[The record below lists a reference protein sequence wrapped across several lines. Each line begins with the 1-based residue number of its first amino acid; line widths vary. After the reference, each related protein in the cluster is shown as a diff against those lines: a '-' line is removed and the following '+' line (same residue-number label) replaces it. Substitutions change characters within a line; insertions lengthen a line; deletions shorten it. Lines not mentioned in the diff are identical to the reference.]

1 MRHVII
7 RIGLISAFLAIWV
20 FVVSSW
26 RTEAKADESTSHDKI
41 ETAMNEM
48 AERYVK
54 LVLAVGEHDPIY
66 VDAYSG
72 PEAWRINAKEEKK
85 PLATIEQEARRLI
98 AELQK
103 LDVSG
108 CEDVVRLRRT
118 FLSKQ
123 LESLAARTRMLQGV
137 HYTFAEETKAL
148 YDIIVPPFN
157 ERDIKAK
164 LARLDSLLPAG
175 EGSLGDRLERLREDI
190 IVPKDKV
197 AAIFTTVIEEARRR
211 TRQHIVLP
219 GNESFSVEY
228 VTNEP
233 WVAYNWYKGNGHSVI
248 QLNIDL
254 PQDVDSL
261 VHLACH
267 EGYPGHHVQN
277 VLFEQ
282 RLVKERGW
290 VEFTVSPFFSPLSPL
305 IEGSAEFGAEVVFPG
320 EERLAFERDVLC
332 RLAGLDAAKAA
343 TYDAVMTLVSQLGAA
358 QNEAGRR
365 YLNGE
370 LTAKET
376 AVFLHTY
383 TLMSLER
390 ARKRVAFMDRYRSYF
405 VNLIVGY
412 DLAKRYIE
420 KKGGTPDQPGKR
432 WDEYAAL
439 ISMPRVP
446 SEVK

>member
-1 MRHVII
+1 MRHIFI
-7 RIGLISAFLAIWV
+7 RIGLILAFLAAWV
-20 FVVSSW
+20 FVISFSRT
-26 RTEAKADESTSHDKI
+26 RTEARETKSHDKI
-41 ETAMNEM
+41 EISMDEI

-54 LVLAVGEHDPIY
+54 LVLAVGEHDPLY

-72 PEAWRINAKEEKK
+72 PEAWRTKAKEEKK
-85 PLATIEQEARRLI
+85 PPGAIGQEAKVLLS
-98 AELQK
+98 ELQE

-108 CEDVVRLRRT
+108 REEPVRLRRT
-118 FLSKQ
+118 FLIKQ
-123 LESLAARTRMLQGV
+123 LDSLAARTRMLQGV
-137 HYTFAEETKAL
+137 RYTFDEETEAL
-148 YDIIVPPFN
+148 YDIIAPPFN
-157 ERDIKAK
+157 ERDIKEK

-175 EGSLGDRLERLREDI
+175 NGSLGDRLERLREAI
-190 IVPKDKV
+190 LVPKDKV
-197 AAIFTTVIEEARRR
+197 AAVFATVIEEARKR

-219 GNESFSVEY
+219 ENESFSVEY

-233 WVAYNWYKGNGHSVI
+233 WVAYNWYKGDGHSVI

-290 VEFTVSPFFSPLSPL
+290 VEFTVSPLFSPLSPM
-305 IEGSAEFGAEVVFPG
+305 IEGSAEFGPEAVFPD

-332 RLAGLDAAKAA
+332 SLAGLDAAKIASYA
-343 TYDAVMTLVSQLGAA
+343 AVMTLVRQLGAA

-365 YLNGE
+365 YLNGRF
-370 LTAKET
+370 TAEET
-376 AVFLHTY
+376 AAFLHTY
-383 TLMSLER
+383 ALMLLEN
-390 ARKRVAFMDRYRSYF
+390 ARKRVTFMDRYRSYF
-405 VNLIVGY
+405 IDLIVGY
-412 DLAKRYIE
+412 DLVKKYIL
-420 KKGGTPDQPGKR
+420 KKGGTPDQTGKR

-439 ISMPRVP
+439 ISLPRVP
-446 SEVK
+446 SEMK